1 MHGNR
6 ALADEECTRDL
17 PVAVPPSQQG
27 QHLKLPAG
35 EIELGIADCSGNGR
49 LPSCH
54 LLRSRCLSRRFPSR
68 RFPSRR
74 FPSRRCPR
82 RRLSRRQLPGQP
94 ATPG

>member
-6 ALADEECTRDL
+6 ALTDEKGTRDL
-17 PVAVPPSQQG
+17 PVAVSPSKQG
-27 QHLKLPAG
+27 QYLELAAG

-54 LLRSRCLSRRFPSR
+54 LLRGRRLSC
-68 RFPSRR
+68 R

-82 RRLSRRQLPGQP
+82 RGLSRRQLPRQP
-94 ATPG
+94 PALR

>member
-1 MHGNR
+1 MHGNC
-6 ALADEECTRDL
+6 ALTDEKGTRDL

-27 QHLKLPAG
+27 QYLKLAAG

-68 RFPSRR
+68 R
-74 FPSRRCPR
+74 CPR
-82 RRLSRRQLPGQP
+82 RRLPRRQLPRQP
-94 ATPG
+94 AAPR